1 MPHWKSLQG
10 KEYLGSWD
18 FEEGE
23 EKVVTITAYDS
34 ETIKNPL
41 KDDDKNN
48 KPKVVLSFKECK
60 KCVMNTTNCETLTA
74 LFKSADVKDW
84 VGKRIILH
92 TEKVRAFGKMVDGI
106 RVMNKLPKTNISV
119 RIAGKR
125 SKRSAIKPIMR
136 SPKGQRNG
144 TAWKSAGLA
153 PRKGWLSD
161 GTKTFILFPFQ
172 TL

>member
-18 FEEGE
+18 FDEGE

-92 TEKVRAFGKMVDGI
+92 TEKVRGFGKMVDGI
-106 RVMNKLPKTNISV
+106 RVMNKLPKDKYICQDCGKQIKAVGNKTDYE
-119 RIAGKR
+119 IAE
-125 SKRSAIKPIMR
+125 
-136 SPKGQRNG
+136 
-144 TAWKSAGLA
+144 
-153 PRKGWLSD
+153 
-161 GTKTFILFPFQ
+161 GTKKRYGVEVCWACAEKRMAE
-172 TL
+172 